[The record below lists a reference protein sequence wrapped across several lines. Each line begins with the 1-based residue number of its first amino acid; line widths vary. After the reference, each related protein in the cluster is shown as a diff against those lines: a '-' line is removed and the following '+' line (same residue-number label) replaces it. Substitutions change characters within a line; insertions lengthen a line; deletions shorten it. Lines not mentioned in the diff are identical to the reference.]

1 MRRFGPW
8 LLALL
13 ALAGAFRFLG
23 AGLVQAS
30 RDLYAHDF
38 SETWYL
44 ALRWSRGEV
53 PLWLPHARLG
63 QPFLALLY
71 TQTFYAPRVL
81 TALVFGQVL
90 GPNVMHAL
98 HAAWAFAGLFLFG
111 RKLGLT
117 RWAAFIG
124 AAPFSLSPFFVE
136 FAQNLSFAST
146 ASWAGWVLLAAEHLR
161 RRPGAVAAAWLG
173 VALGGAF
180 HAGAPEIWTWE
191 VLGTGLLLVTPRRS
205 WARAG
210 WGALAVLLAVG
221 LGAVVAIPAAELARA
236 YTRPGEA
243 PAGLTEWS
251 LSWTQLLAMIVPD
264 ADRPREGTYWGGADQ
279 RFLFTLFI
287 GSVAGL
293 FGVGGLTRR
302 RTRALTVLFGVCV
315 LLALGKNFFV
325 SEVLLQAPPFRF
337 FRYPAKYAVG
347 ALFALSLLAG
357 VGFQRLRAMERR
369 KRPVAL
375 RFLLGLNAAFAGLL
389 IAARAG
395 RSGMQTGTAWA
406 LVVVTIAVGLVL
418 LLRRRAG
425 PVVAGLVVVELLFAP
440 HEQWPRL
447 PAKALVQPS
456 TIAAAL
462 RSDGAQRV
470 SIRVDMDDAD
480 PEASGPWDDERAGDQ
495 IILNSRERLS
505 GLRFIEED
513 LRAVGGYGFRDPW
526 RLSAAFRHRA
536 GAFALS
542 GVTHFVRNTTDSPRF
557 PGPEPRL
564 THLADVWVWGW
575 KDAFPRGWVVQRARV
590 GSDDEA
596 FAALDQPLRA
606 LAHEVVIDHGEAL
619 DGTDCASPVTTT
631 EVRPEEVRQ
640 AVDACAAGYLVL
652 ADAWYPGWE
661 VTVDGAAADPVRAWG
676 FLRAVRVGA
685 GHHEVTWRY
694 RPRSVMLGALVTALS
709 ALVVLGVLLG
719 AVLRRTKA
727 AAPRA
732 QG

>member
-8 LLALL
+8 LLALV
-13 ALAGAFRFLG
+13 ALAVAFRSLG
-23 AGLVQAS
+23 SGLVQAS

-44 ALRWSRGEV
+44 AERWARLEV

-71 TQTFYAPRVL
+71 TQTFYVPRVL
-81 TALVFGQVL
+81 TALLFGQVM
-90 GPNVMHAL
+90 GPNVLHAL
-98 HAAWAFAGLFLFG
+98 HAAWAFAGLYLFG
-111 RKLGLT
+111 RRLGLG
-117 RWAAFIG
+117 RWAAFVG
-124 AAPFSLSPFFVE
+124 AAPFSVSPFFVE

-146 ASWAGWVLLAAEHLR
+146 SSWAGWVLLAAEHLR
-161 RRPGAVAAAWLG
+161 RRPGPESAAWLA

-191 VLGTGLLLVTPRRS
+191 VLGAGLLLVVPKRS
-205 WARAG
+205 WRTAG
-210 WGALAVLLAVG
+210 WGAVAVVLAVG
-221 LGAVVAIPAAELARA
+221 LGAVVAFPAAELARE
-236 YTRPGEA
+236 YTRPGEP

-251 LSWTQLLAMIVPD
+251 LSWAQLLAMIVPD
-264 ADRPREGTYWGGADQ
+264 ADRPREGPYWGGVDQ

-287 GSVAGL
+287 GSLAGL
-293 FGVGGLTRR
+293 FGVGGMTRK
-302 RTRALTVLFGVCV
+302 RTRALTALFVVCV
-315 LLALGKNFFV
+315 LLALGKHFFV

-357 VGFQRLRAMERR
+357 VGFQRLRALERR
-369 KRPVAL
+369 RRPVAL
-375 RFLLGLNAAFAGLL
+375 RFLLGMNAVFAGLL
-389 IAARAG
+389 VAARSG
-395 RSGMQTGTAWA
+395 RSGLQTGTAWA

-440 HEQWPRL
+440 HEMWPRL
-447 PAKALVQPS
+447 PAEALTRPS

-462 RSDGAQRV
+462 RANGAARV

-480 PEASGPWDDERAGDQ
+480 PEASGPWDDDREGDL
-495 IILNSRERLS
+495 IVLNSRERLS
-505 GLRFIEED
+505 GLRFVEED
-513 LRAVGGYGFRDPW
+513 LRAAGGYGFRDPW
-526 RLSAAFRHRA
+526 RLSAAFRHRR

-542 GVTHFVRNTTDSPRF
+542 GVTHFVRNTSDTPRF

-564 THLADVWVWGW
+564 THQEDVWTWRW

-590 GSDDEA
+590 GTDDEA
-596 FAALDQPLRA
+596 FAALDQPLSA
-606 LAHEVVIDHGEAL
+606 LEREVVIDHGEAL
-619 DGTDCASPVTTT
+619 DGVDCVSPVTTT
-631 EVRPEEVRQ
+631 EPVPEEVRQ
-640 AVDACAAGYLVL
+640 VVDACAGGYLVL

-661 VTVDGAAADPVRAWG
+661 VTVDGAPADVVRAWG
-676 FLRAVRVGA
+676 FLRAVRVAA
-685 GHHEVTWRY
+685 GHHEVVWRY
-694 RPRSVMLGALVTALS
+694 RPRSV
-709 ALVVLGVLLG
+709 VLGGLVSVASLGIVLGILLG
-719 AVLRRTKA
+719 AVLRRGKA
-727 AAPRA
+727 AGSSG